1 MCYWSP
7 NNSSASY
14 LYILNTCLIR
24 MSWNNATNF
33 TKSAYQLVYTP
44 LNLNQDMSQCMSIGI
59 FIHDRS
65 YDCYRKRY
73 IHNMNINCKF
83 CGKCRKCISD
93 RCLDNIWL
101 LFCYRWDPAIFVGCV
116 FWQNYYTIH
125 EKINKLP

>member
-44 LNLNQDMSQCMSIGI
+44 LNLNQDMSQCMSIWI
-59 FIHDRS
+59 FIHDRF
-65 YDCYRKRY
+65 YDCYTKRY
-73 IHNMNINCKF
+73 VQNININCKF
-83 CGKCRKCISD
+83 CAKCRKCISD
-93 RCLDNIWL
+93 RCLDDIWL

-116 FWQNYYTIH
+116 FWQNYYIIH
-125 EKINKLP
+125 EKINKLL